1 MSTPL
6 SDLLQPTRLIEV
18 ADIGANSVD
27 GDPPYKALLDV
38 NLCRVTGFEPQAH
51 AFAELEARSH
61 ANERFLPYA
70 IGDGKPQTLNICSA
84 SGMSSLYEPD
94 AKALEVFA
102 VLKETAM
109 VVERIPFTTYKLDD
123 VSEISDLDF
132 LKIDVQGS
140 ELAVFQNGR
149 NKLSQAVAIQTEVS
163 FVNLYQ
169 NQPSLGDIDTE
180 LRQQGFI
187 PHCFAAVKQCPIA
200 PCIINNNPRQPLRQL
215 LEADLV
221 YVKDFTRP
229 ELMDDEQ
236 LKRLAL
242 IAHYCYGS
250 FDLALR
256 CIMLLE
262 QRSVMVTGSQARYL
276 QFASKPN

>member
-6 SDLLQPTRLIEV
+6 SDLLQPNRLIEIT
-18 ADIGANSVD
+18 DIGANPVD
-27 GDPPYKALLDV
+27 GDPPYNVLLDL
-38 NLCRVTGFEPQAH
+38 NLCRVTGFEPQTQAL
-51 AFAELEARSH
+51 AELKAKGR
-61 ANERFLPYA
+61 ANERFLPYV
-70 IGDGKPQTLNICSA
+70 IGDGESQTLNICSA

-102 VLKETAM
+102 VLKETAA
-109 VVERIPFTTYKLDD
+109 VIDRVPFKTYKLDD

-140 ELAVFQNGR
+140 ELSVFQNGHK
-149 NKLSQAVAIQTEVS
+149 KLSQTVVIQTEVS

-250 FDLALR
+250 FDLTLR

-262 QRSVMVTGSQARYL
+262 QRGKLAVGSQAHYL
-276 QFASKPN
+276 QLASTQN